1 MWLEGL
7 FMDISVLQ
15 KIEDADMVLV
25 GIGEEFD
32 CIKLLKR
39 NEEYREKSQ
48 LLEAKEKKWL
58 LPLLNQQYL
67 PEEAQNNVK
76 KALEKLAEIL
86 KDKNYFVVTTSM
98 NPIVKDIPWKE
109 NRLVAPCGS
118 YNMKQCSNGCKDLL
132 QETTSGDIKEA
143 KNILDCLGQTE
154 KVECSIGNCTNCDKP
169 FVFNNIYAPEYNED
183 GYIKQWELYTKW
195 LQGTLN
201 KKLVVLELGVNM
213 QFPSVIRFPFE
224 KVTYFNQKAFMYR
237 VNEKLY
243 FLSEELNGK
252 GLPISENAVDW
263 LLKE

>member
-1 MWLEGL
+1 
-7 FMDISVLQ
+7 MDISVLQ
-15 KIEDADMVLV
+15 KIKDADMVLV

-32 CIKLLKR
+32 CVKLLKQD
-39 NEEYREKSQ
+39 EEYREKRQ
-48 LLEAKEKKWL
+48 LLDTPEKKWL

-67 PEEAQNNVK
+67 SDETKKNIK
-76 KALEKLAEIL
+76 KALEKLANIL
-86 KDKNYFVVTTSM
+86 EDKNYFVVTTST
-98 NPIVKDIPWKE
+98 NPLVKDISWKE
-109 NRLVAPCGS
+109 NRVVAPCGS
-118 YNMKQCSNGCKDLL
+118 YNMKQCSKECESSL
-132 QETTSGDIKEA
+132 QETTNEDIEVTKHL
-143 KNILDCLGQTE
+143 LDCLGQE
-154 KVECSIGNCTNCDKP
+154 KENECSLGNCNDCGIP
-169 FVFNNIYAPEYNED
+169 FVFNNIYAPEYNEN

-252 GLPISENAVDW
+252 GISISENAVDW